1 MYDCMLSTIDN
12 PYNPFDDF
20 HSWFMYDIEKG
31 YNCCGKV
38 ARIAQVDNTMMQ
50 KEIDIE
56 VEKAIDT
63 IIQYDFANIYI
74 KVTKELQEQ
83 PEEQV

>member
-1 MYDCMLSTIDN
+1 MYDYMLSTIDN

-31 YNCCGKV
+31 YNCCGKLE
-38 ARIAQVDNTMMQ
+38 RIANINNEMMQ
-50 KEIDIE
+50 NEIDKE
-56 VEKAIDT
+56 VERAIDE

-74 KVTKELQEQ
+74 KVTKELKNIT
-83 PEEQV
+83 EEHV